1 MRMPTAFRVGTRCR
15 ALLTAAL
22 VFIGRG
28 AEGQAPTTVE
38 QEAATYRQTIATAE
52 RAKDSAALADAHNR
66 LGLLHWSEVRYD
78 SALVHLGRARSI
90 RLAIGDS
97 IGLGRTLNSLGS
109 THYQEGNYE
118 PALESFARS
127 LAVRTAIGDTRG
139 AALVLTNIGKTY
151 QDWGQFDRAL
161 PALEDAVET
170 ARLSGDAGSRGYSL
184 HALGVLYMDLGDYD
198 RARALFDSSLT
209 TYTRSGGALSAT
221 DSASGWSL
229 NALSL
234 GRLAVLEGRPRE
246 ALPHLNAVLEAA
258 NRGRSVRGQV
268 NAYLELGRAHRALGD
283 LVLAERML
291 TQSKDLARGVS
302 QRLLALAAL
311 AELAELEEARGNS
324 RVALGHL
331 RAHNALRDSI
341 FSQASAQRIAA
352 MEARIEAERR
362 EIENARLR
370 AQGETLAVEVERQ
383 RTIVLLSSAL
393 LVLAVALLGLLVKFN
408 TRGRE
413 REQLLQKANADLG
426 IANEELRKA
435 VSEVRTL
442 TGLIPICAHCK
453 KVRDDRGFWE
463 AVETFVADRS
473 EAMFSHAICATCGP
487 ELYGTDWHGSAAEPA
502 PAESRVLDSPDLG
515 RTT

>member
-1 MRMPTAFRVGTRCR
+1 MAEDAAAHR
-15 ALLTAAL
+15 AAIA
-22 VFIGRG
+22 V
-28 AEGQAPTTVE
+28 A
-38 QEAATYRQTIATAE
+38 RQSG
-52 RAKDSAALADAHNR
+52 DSTALADAHNA

-78 SALVHLGRARSI
+78 SALVHFDQARGI

-97 IGLGRTLNSLGS
+97 AGLGRALNSIGS
-109 THYQEGNYE
+109 THYQAGNYE

-127 LAVRTAIGDTRG
+127 LTIREAIGDARG

-161 PALEDAVET
+161 PALEEAVSR
-170 ARLSGDAGSRGYSL
+170 ARRSGHAGARGYAM
-184 HALGVLYMDLGDYD
+184 HALGMLFVDLGNYR

-209 TYTRSGGALSAT
+209 VYTKSGGALSAT

-246 ALPHLNAVLEAA
+246 ALPYLTAVLESA
-258 NRGRSVRGQV
+258 NRGQSVRGQV

-283 LVLAERML
+283 LDRAERML
-291 TQSKDLARGVS
+291 SRSKDLARGVS
-302 QRLLALAAL
+302 QRVLALEAL
-311 AELAELEEARGNS
+311 AELADLEEARGNS

-352 MEARIEAERR
+352 MEARVEAERQER
-362 EIENARLR
+362 ENARLR
-370 AQGETLAVEVERQ
+370 EEGRGLAVEVERQ
-383 RTIVLLSSAL
+383 RTIVVLGSAL
-393 LVLAVALLGLLVKFN
+393 LVLAVVLLAVLVRFN
-408 TRGRE
+408 VRGRE
-413 REQLLQKANADLG
+413 REMLLARANADLG
-426 IANEELRKA
+426 TANDELRRA

-463 AVETFVADRS
+463 AVETYVADRS

-487 ELYGTDWHGSAAEPA
+487 ELYGTDWQPSAAA
-502 PAESRVLDSPDLG
+502 PVAPTPGTESNE
-515 RTT
+515 